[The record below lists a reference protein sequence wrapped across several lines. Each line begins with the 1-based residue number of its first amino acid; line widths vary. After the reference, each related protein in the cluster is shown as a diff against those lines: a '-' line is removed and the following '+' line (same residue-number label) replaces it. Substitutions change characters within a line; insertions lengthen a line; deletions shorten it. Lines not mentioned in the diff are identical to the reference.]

1 MTATAIDTVLAAA
14 RARLV
19 RLTPQQAFAASQ
31 SGALLVDTRP
41 QINRRLEG
49 TIPGALVIERNV
61 LEWRLD
67 PTSEARVPET
77 APDRQVVVFCNE
89 GYASSLAAVSLRD
102 LGIEAAT
109 DMIGGY
115 RAWRDAGLPVLCP
128 PPLRRTTA
136 A

>member
-19 RLTPQQAFAASQ
+19 RLTPREAFAASQ

-41 QINRRLEG
+41 QINRRIEG

-67 PTSEARVPET
+67 PTSEARVTEA

-115 RAWRDAGLPVLCP
+115 RAWRNAGLPVLSP